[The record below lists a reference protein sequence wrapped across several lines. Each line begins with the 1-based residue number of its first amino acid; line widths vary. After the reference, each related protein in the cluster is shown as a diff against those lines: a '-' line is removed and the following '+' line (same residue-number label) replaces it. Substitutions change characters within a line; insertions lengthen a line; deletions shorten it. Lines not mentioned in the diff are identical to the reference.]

1 MLTLGWR
8 FSLAENADGAAY
20 LINPINLCEAI
31 AFSAR
36 GCCALAAGGATAAR
50 LMSLIIRWLEMC
62 CEEAPKVLD
71 YA

>member
-1 MLTLGWR
+1 MLVWR
-8 FSLAENADGAAY
+8 FISRENADGADN
-20 LINPINLCEAI
+20 LINPINLSEAI